1 MDKTIIKNIKSFFFN
16 SYLNKLIF
24 LDPQIVKEIKS
35 TEVNLTKKQKS
46 HIVKILKL
54 LNLYFALNDININ
67 YLSFKNSNQDNLFN
81 DFLLFITSNLTNTKS
96 GSIKSK
102 QAYQNYLNLIVEQLN
117 KSRVSKIELK
127 KIETFDHKY
136 DFSSY
141 LNKIKVVDGVKI
153 IKSNDKIVVSS
164 IEYANRF
171 GIDKCLEIYN
181 QLELMK
187 NHSKLNRGSL
197 DILSMYLR
205 FISEKGVEI
214 YESNEKILSE
224 FIFIYFKDLEDR
236 KVNILN
242 YKQFWNNFISVI
254 KDVFNLDINEKQ
266 LRVKT
271 EHRNGNS
278 ANIKVVNKK
287 FVKDKLLTEVPL
299 EVCDDK
305 AMFVLKEKSI
315 QDIEIIKNWAQY
327 TLEDYEKQQKIGNYP
342 HKEFFTVDPEVL
354 RVKYKMW
361 QSKGFKYWVEE
372 NLNTN
377 AIFNKSHLFAA
388 ASLLVINNP
397 SITESF
403 LKDLTRSS
411 VVKTDQGTYLIGRKH
426 RKGKNFSEQKI
437 LLNKESLK
445 VINILIENSKKMSEI
460 IESDSLLLHVT
471 KWSQFK
477 ILEAKTFKITKD
489 VFESINNYLS
499 KKYNFEKEMTESF
512 IKKINL
518 TRIRATC
525 GINTFFKYEN
535 TKKMAEILGHEV
547 YNSKLLTHYLPEPI
561 IHFYQSRWIRIFQKG
576 IIYEAMKYNE
586 NLLSSIGFENMD
598 ILDEFLKNH
607 TIKNL
612 PTTNNH
618 FVEGNEMVEK
628 ETVFDECYVTISEDN
643 LIALLSIKEAVEV
656 SENKSKINEKALFWK
671 NFTER
676 LINEIENNNSYFSFN
691 KILLNAKEKINN
703 NLEQYKKVIYA

>member
-1 MDKTIIKNIKSFFFN
+1 MAKTIIKNIKSFFFN
-16 SYLNKLIF
+16 SYLNKLKF

-35 TEVNLTKKQKS
+35 TEDNLTPKQKGQ
-46 HIVKILKL
+46 IVKILKL
-54 LNLYFALNDININ
+54 LNLYFYLNDININ
-67 YLSFKNSNQDNLFN
+67 YLSFKNGNQNNLFN

-117 KSRVSKIELK
+117 KSRVSKIELNT
-127 KIETFDHKY
+127 IETFDHKY

-153 IKSNDKIVVSS
+153 IKSNDRIVVSS
-164 IEYANRF
+164 VEYANRF
-171 GIDKCLEIYN
+171 GVDKCLEIYN

-187 NHSKLNRGSL
+187 NHSKLNRSSL
-197 DILSMYLR
+197 DILSMYLS
-205 FISEKGVEI
+205 FMSEKGFEI
-214 YESNEKILSE
+214 YETNEKILSE

-315 QDIEIIKNWAQY
+315 QDIEIIKSWAQK
-327 TLEDYEKQQKIGNYP
+327 TLDDYEKQQNLGKYP
-342 HKEFFTVDPEVL
+342 PKEFFTVDPEVL

-361 QSKGFKYWVEE
+361 QSKGFKNWVEE

-377 AIFNKSHLFAA
+377 AIFNKVHLFAA
-388 ASLLVINNP
+388 VSLLVIHNP

-403 LKDLTRSS
+403 LKDLKRSS
-411 VVKTDQGTYLIGRKH
+411 VIQTDQGTYLIGRKH

-437 LLNKESLK
+437 FLNKESLK
-445 VINILIENSKKMSEI
+445 IINILIENSKKMSEI

-489 VFESINNYLS
+489 VFESMNNYLS
-499 KKYNFEKEMTESF
+499 ANYNFEKEIKENF

-535 TKKMAEILGHEV
+535 TKKMAEVLGHEV

-576 IIYEAMKYNE
+576 IIYEAMKDNE
-586 NLLSSIGFENMD
+586 NLLKSIGFENMD

-618 FVEGNEMVEK
+618 LVEDNELVEK

-703 NLEQYKKVIYA
+703 NLDQYKKVIYA